1 MKSYRTDRERCLE
14 KGLQFS
20 CGSKVLQAQDTV
32 INKADSSREH
42 EREARKKKTSK
53 TKHPSCFQYPE
64 TPCCELLLPKAEKI
78 KGLTA
83 LEENTAQCKMIGER
97 LGRIKIL

>member
-1 MKSYRTDRERCLE
+1 MKSYRMDRERCLE

-42 EREARKKKTSK
+42 EREARKKYKQNKTS
-53 TKHPSCFQYPE
+53 
-64 TPCCELLLPKAEKI
+64 
-78 KGLTA
+78 
-83 LEENTAQCKMIGER
+83 
-97 LGRIKIL
+97 ILFPISQDIVL